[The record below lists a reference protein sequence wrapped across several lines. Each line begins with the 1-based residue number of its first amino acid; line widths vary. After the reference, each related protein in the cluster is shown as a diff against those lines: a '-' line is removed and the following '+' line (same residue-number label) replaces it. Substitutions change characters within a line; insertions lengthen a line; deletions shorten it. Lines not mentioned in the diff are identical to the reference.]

1 MPTVQTIVLQRQ
13 ELTEP
18 VVLLINLLLLIIQA
32 VEDPVGTHPEE
43 QVPLMLVMVQVVII
57 YLTVMYYMVVRAQ
70 VVMVTVVEVLAV
82 EEVEILTAAEAAE
95 VSQAEVVQEL
105 GLEKVVMEREAVL
118 FLDIQP
124 LQEEDIIIQ

>member
-1 MPTVQTIVLQRQ
+1 MPTVQTIVLQRH